1 MSDTQEKVVAGS
13 APQDAQVGD
22 TPAVPTA
29 FDQMAA
35 QASAKLL
42 EVAAIIPAFEPR
54 RSETTQFVKK
64 YSTFSNESIRS
75 MIAAID
81 AHPIVNSANIFD
93 VGKARATLQYLD
105 AFRPFVDQAGQ
116 FETDL
121 RFSYF
126 LTKARAVEEVLMTY
140 QMMKGLGRASKAA
153 GVDAHAKIIKRD
165 LRRARVKAVKPTTPD
180 PQPKVK

>member
-1 MSDTQEKVVAGS
+1 MSETEEKGVVRS
-13 APQDAQVGD
+13 APQDVQVGD

-64 YSTFSNESIRS
+64 YSSFSNEAIRS

-81 AHPIVNSANIFD
+81 AHPIVNGSNTFN
-93 VGKARATLQYLD
+93 VEKARATLQYLD
-105 AFRPFVDQAGQ
+105 AFRPFVDQAGE
-116 FETDL
+116 FEANL
-121 RFSYF
+121 RFSYL
-126 LTKARAVEEVLMTY
+126 LTKAEAVAEVLVTY
-140 QMMKGLGRASKAA
+140 QMMKGLGRSPAAA

-165 LRRARVKAVKPTTPD
+165 LRRARVKPVKAAPPK
-180 PQPKVK
+180 PQPK